1 MIFSNDNNIYY
12 YFLNK
17 EIKDNKEI
25 KKLVSFEKEENI
37 DSIKIKDNYFFIFYN
52 NTKINIYKINNEL
65 QINLVIII
73 IKI

>member
-37 DSIKIKDNYFFIFYN
+37 DSIKIKDNYFFIFYKN
-52 NTKINIYKINNEL
+52 IKINIYKINNEL
-65 QINLVIII
+65 QINLIII
-73 IKI
+73 II

>member
-52 NTKINIYKINNEL
+52 NIKINIYKINNEL

-73 IKI
+73 I

>member
-73 IKI
+73 I

>member
-12 YFLNK
+12 YLLDK
-17 EIKDNKEI
+17 DIKDNKGI

-52 NTKINIYKINNEL
+52 NIKINIYKINNEL

-73 IKI
+73 I